1 MAVIEG
7 IEIQHIGHSGFRIM
21 HESKAICIDPFK
33 APKGGPADIIL
44 ITHEHFDH
52 CDEDSVERLRK
63 ESTTI
68 IGPAGVKAKLQGV
81 TVISAGGQKVIG
93 DIAIEAVPAYNRNKP
108 YHPKGLGVG
117 YVITIDGR
125 RIYHAGDTDRIPEMK
140 SLGSID
146 IALLPVSGTYT
157 MTAEEAA
164 AAANEDIR
172 PKAAVPMHYG
182 VITGSKSDAEKFKRL
197 CNCEVTII

>member
-1 MAVIEG
+1 MANIEG
-7 IEIQHIGHSGFRIM
+7 IEIQHLSHSGFKIF
-21 HESKAICIDPFK
+21 HESKAIYIDPFK
-33 APKGGPADIIL
+33 VPKDSADIIL

-52 CDEDSVERLRK
+52 CDEESVDRLRK
-63 ESTTI
+63 DGTI
-68 IGPAGVKAKLQGV
+68 IFAPQGCKPKLAGV

-117 YVITIDGR
+117 YVITIDGK

-140 SLGSID
+140 NLGSID

-172 PKAAVPMHYG
+172 PKVAVPMHYG
-182 VITGSKSDAEKFKRL
+182 VITGSQSDAAKFKRL
-197 CNCEVTII
+197 CKCEVVIM